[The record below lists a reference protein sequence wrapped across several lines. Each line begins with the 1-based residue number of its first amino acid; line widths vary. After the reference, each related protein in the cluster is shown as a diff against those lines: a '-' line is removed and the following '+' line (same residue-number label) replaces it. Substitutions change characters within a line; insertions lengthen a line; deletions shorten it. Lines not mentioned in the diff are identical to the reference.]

1 MMQNLNELPKAIR
14 AQYKVPEGITDT
26 EITSYIFK
34 NNKELQNEFN
44 TLAKIPL
51 TDYDKAQLGI

>member
-14 AQYKVPEGITDT
+14 AQYKVPKGITDA
-26 EITSYIFK
+26 EITSYIFQ
-34 NNKELQNEFN
+34 NNKDLQNEFN
-44 TLAKIPL
+44 TIAKIPL